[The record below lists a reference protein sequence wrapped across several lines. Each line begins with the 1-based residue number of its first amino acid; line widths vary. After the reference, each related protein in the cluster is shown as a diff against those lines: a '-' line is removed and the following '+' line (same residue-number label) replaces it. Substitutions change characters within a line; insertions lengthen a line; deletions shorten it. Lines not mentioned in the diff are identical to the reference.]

1 MPSED
6 RLKELWSKASAASDP
21 AEVESLLMEF
31 RDAVHER
38 MDLMRKEE
46 AKEVLL
52 TGT

>member
-1 MPSED
+1 MPSEG

-31 RDAVHER
+31 IDALHER
-38 MDLMRKEE
+38 MDLMKKE